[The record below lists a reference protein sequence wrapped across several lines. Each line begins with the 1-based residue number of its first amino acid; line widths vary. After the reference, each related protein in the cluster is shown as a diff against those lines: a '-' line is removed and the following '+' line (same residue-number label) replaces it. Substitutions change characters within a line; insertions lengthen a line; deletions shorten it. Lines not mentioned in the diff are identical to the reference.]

1 MSRRRAEGLVR
12 SPSFGCGGIDGLRP
26 LLGLSTGAWLCKSPA
41 KEPSR
46 ADGDL
51 GDGLRGDS
59 HADELRKFG
68 RVGDTMSPASSAM
81 PLPVEPGSNRLNCLQ
96 PPPH

>member
-1 MSRRRAEGLVR
+1 VR

-46 ADGDL
+46 ADEDL

-68 RVGDTMSPASSAM
+68 RVGDTMSPAWSAM
-81 PLPVEPGSNRLNCLQ
+81 PVRMQTKCRQPGMS
-96 PPPH
+96 HISEAVASDSS